1 MVSHISPDSL
11 WGTLHNMFNHTINHQ
26 VNVNIL
32 NEIEN
37 KSTSLWKLFSK
48 LEFMNTI
55 SKCNNSSASG
65 PDKITW
71 HHLKHVLKQEECL
84 LNIINITNVCINL
97 GHWLNYF
104 KCSSTVIIPKPN
116 KPKYDHLKAFRP
128 IVLLSTLGKLIKKSL
143 WKDFNSLSWIIIS
156 FIQVN

>member
-1 MVSHISPDSL
+1 
-11 WGTLHNMFNHTINHQ
+11 MFNHTINHQ

-143 WKDFNSLSWIIIS
+143 WKDFNSLS
-156 FIQVN
+156 

>member
-1 MVSHISPDSL
+1 
-11 WGTLHNMFNHTINHQ
+11 MFNYTINRQ

-32 NEIEN
+32 NEIDN
-37 KSTSLWKLFSK
+37 KSTSLWKPFSK
-48 LEFMNTI
+48 LEFMNAI
-55 SKCNNSSASG
+55 NKCNNSSASG

-104 KCSSTVIIPKPN
+104 KCSLTVIIPKPN